1 MLGSHPHPPSSSPR
15 SHPSEARFPPH
26 RKFHHRTPETGAV
39 LAAGGCLERAGG
51 YSDTA
56 AVLTAGGYFETG
68 AVLAAGGYFETGTVV
83 AAGGYSETGAVLAC
97 SVCSNAIN
105 CTTIF

>member
-15 SHPSEARFPPH
+15 SHPSEARFPSH

-68 AVLAAGGYFETGTVV
+68 AVLAAGGY
-83 AAGGYSETGAVLAC
+83 SEIGELGLLGARSGRCPGCLKPPL
-97 SVCSNAIN
+97 
-105 CTTIF
+105 FGP